1 VQSDTGTSDRR
12 GFLQLCADR
21 RYHRK
26 TMVAFERAT
35 GLKPDEYWIEAR
47 AGGSAS
53 WGDTTRAGRLAYGEG
68 ASAMGW
74 AGHGD
79 RCGGFPGESNAEL
92 RRKLERTAR
101 KRAGDFPRARHYL
114 LFGEGGEVEVVRL

>member
-1 VQSDTGTSDRR
+1 MHARNESSDPR

-26 TMVAFERAT
+26 TMTAFERVT

-47 AGGSAS
+47 AGGAAS
-53 WGDTTRAGRLAYGEG
+53 WGDTTKASRFAYREG
-68 ASAMGW
+68 AAAMGW

-79 RCGGFPGESNAEL
+79 RCAGFHGESNAEL

-101 KRAGDFPRARHYL
+101 KRAGDFPRARHFL
-114 LFGEGGEVEVVRL
+114 LFGEGGEIEVVRL